1 MGAALRIHSFLIVM
15 DQTLIP
21 FAASLAWASS
31 GMLLWFNR
39 RLALRVLWSLVA
51 TVAAGGAVFFLR

>member
-1 MGAALRIHSFLIVM
+1 M

-21 FAASLAWASS
+21 FAASLTWASS
-31 GMLLWFNR
+31 GVLLWFNR
-39 RLALRVLWSLVA
+39 RLAMRVLWPLAA